1 MDFKQMYQEK
11 LVSAEKA
18 ASVIKSGDWVDYGW
32 TTATPI
38 AVDKE
43 IAKRL
48 PELTD
53 VNFRGG
59 ILMWVP
65 EIFKIENRD
74 REKSDRTGLLLLRS
88 APLLRASEILQRIP
102 EQAGCRCLPGFPD
115 GRARFLQLRTERI
128 PYGCCLR
135 DLQGRYRGSK

>member
-32 TTATPI
+32 TTATPV
-38 AVDKE
+38 AVDKA

-65 EIFKIENRD
+65 EIFKIENPAEHMTPGIWAVS
-74 REKSDRTGLLLLRS
+74 REKQSRRASATMLRS
-88 APLLRASEILQRIP
+88 VTLSFRDITENPRIS
-102 EQAGCRCLPGFPD
+102 
-115 GRARFLQLRTERI
+115 RT
-128 PYGCCLR
+128 
-135 DLQGRYRGSK
+135 